1 MTEIWASKFSKNY
14 FCAKR
19 GTSTGYRRKSLES
32 EFFAIRDPQFRTSAG
47 ARRCPRAT
55 AASLCGP
62 PAIVDNLLCGLMDY
76 QAMSRHCREYQRAGR
91 KSPGGELILLLTLA
105 M

>member
-1 MTEIWASKFSKNY
+1 
-14 FCAKR
+14 
-19 GTSTGYRRKSLES
+19 
-32 EFFAIRDPQFRTSAG
+32 
-47 ARRCPRAT
+47 
-55 AASLCGP
+55 
-62 PAIVDNLLCGLMDY
+62 MDY